1 MSYAGGDSIMV
12 DVKIGIAKYCFS
24 QIYEV
29 ATEAVDLCELG
40 NDVDTY
46 SIMKYVDKI
55 DSYTET
61 IDSLVSDIVND
72 NDSTGETVINQ
83 EDVDIIINE
92 DKKTSNQAYVDEL
105 NKTYD
110 DFIEYSRQ
118 EDMRKTFNQGEGDG

>member
-24 QIYEV
+24 QIYEL

-40 NDVDTY
+40 NDADTY
-46 SIMKYVDKI
+46 SIIEYMDKI
-55 DSYTET
+55 DSYIGT

-72 NDSTGETVINQ
+72 NDPTGETVISQ
-83 EDVDIIINE
+83 EDVDIIMDEN
-92 DKKTSNQAYVDEL
+92 KKTSKQAYVDEL

-118 EDMRKTFNQGEGDG
+118 EDMRKTFNQGENNG

>member
-1 MSYAGGDSIMV
+1 MV

-24 QIYEV
+24 QIYEL

-40 NDVDTY
+40 NDADTY
-46 SIMKYVDKI
+46 SIIEYMDKI
-55 DSYTET
+55 DSYIGT

-72 NDSTGETVINQ
+72 NDPTGETVISP
-83 EDVDIIINE
+83 EDVDIIMDEN
-92 DKKTSNQAYVDEL
+92 KKTSKQAYVDEL

-118 EDMRKTFNQGEGDG
+118 EDMRKTFNQGEDNG

>member
-1 MSYAGGDSIMV
+1 MV

-24 QIYEV
+24 QIYEL

-40 NDVDTY
+40 NDADTY
-46 SIMKYVDKI
+46 SIIEYMDKI
-55 DSYTET
+55 DSYIGT

-72 NDSTGETVINQ
+72 NDPTGETVISQ
-83 EDVDIIINE
+83 EDVDIIMDEN
-92 DKKTSNQAYVDEL
+92 KKTSKQAYVDEL